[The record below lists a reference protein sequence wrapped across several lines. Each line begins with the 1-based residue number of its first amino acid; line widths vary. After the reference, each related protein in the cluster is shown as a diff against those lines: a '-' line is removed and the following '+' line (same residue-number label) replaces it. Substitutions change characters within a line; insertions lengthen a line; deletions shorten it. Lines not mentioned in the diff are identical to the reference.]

1 VVFCAAIKLKGV
13 LMKKL
18 PVSLALA
25 ALFVAPLAMAK
36 TVDVVA
42 SFTVLADIVK
52 QVGGDHVRV
61 KSLVGPD
68 GDPHTFEPT
77 PQDSQALAK
86 ADLVF
91 VSGLGLEGWMDRL
104 VSASGY
110 RGQPVV
116 ASTGITTRSMEE
128 EGKTI
133 TDPHAWNSMQNGV
146 IYATNVM
153 NALVKADP
161 DDAAQIRQR
170 GENYIQQLQA
180 LDRWAK
186 TAFDRVPAERRK
198 VLTSHDAFGY
208 FGQRYGITFLAP
220 GGFST
225 EAEASASEVGSLITQ
240 LKQQHIQR
248 YFIENQTDPRLVKQI
263 ASATGAQPGGEL
275 YPEALSPAAGPAPT
289 YEAAFKHNVKA
300 MLKSMQ

>member
-1 VVFCAAIKLKGV
+1 
-13 LMKKL
+13 MKKL
-18 PVSLALA
+18 PLTLALA
-25 ALFVAPLAMAK
+25 ALFAAPVTMAK
-36 TVDVVA
+36 TVDVVS
-42 SFTVLADIVK
+42 SFTVLGDIVK
-52 QVGGDHVRV
+52 QVGGDHVKV
-61 KSLVGPD
+61 KSLVGPN

-77 PQDSQALAK
+77 PQDSEALAK

-104 VSASGY
+104 VTASGY

-116 ASTGITTRSMEE
+116 ASAGVTTRSMED

-161 DDAAQIRQR
+161 EDAPDIRRR
-170 GENYIQQLQA
+170 GEDYIEQLQA

-186 TAFDRVPAERRK
+186 TAFARVPVDKRK

-208 FGQRYGITFLAP
+208 FGQRYGVTFLAP
-220 GGFST
+220 VGFST
-225 EAEASASEVGSLITQ
+225 EAEASASNVGGLITQ
-240 LKQQHIQR
+240 LKQQHITR
-248 YFIENQTDPRLVKQI
+248 YFIENQTDPRLVRQI
-263 ASATGAQPGGEL
+263 ASATGAEPGGEL
-275 YPEALSPAAGPAPT
+275 YPEALSTASGPAAT
-289 YEAAFKHNVKA
+289 YQAAFKHNVNA

>member
-1 VVFCAAIKLKGV
+1 
-13 LMKKL
+13 MKKL
-18 PVSLALA
+18 PLTLALA
-25 ALFVAPLAMAK
+25 ALFAAPVAMAK

-42 SFTVLADIVK
+42 SFTVLGDIVK
-52 QVGGDHVRV
+52 QIGGDHVKV
-61 KSLVGPD
+61 KSLVGPN

-77 PQDSQALAK
+77 PQDSEALAK

-104 VSASGY
+104 VTASGY

-116 ASTGITTRSMEE
+116 ASAGVITRSMED

-161 DDAAQIRQR
+161 EDAPDIRRR
-170 GENYIQQLQA
+170 GEDYIEQLEA

-186 TAFDRVPAERRK
+186 TAFARVPVDKRK

-208 FGQRYGITFLAP
+208 FGQRYDVTFLAP
-220 GGFST
+220 VGFST
-225 EAEASASEVGSLITQ
+225 EAEASASNVGGLITQ
-240 LKQQHIQR
+240 LKQQHITR
-248 YFIENQTDPRLVKQI
+248 YFIENQTDPRLVRQI
-263 ASATGAQPGGEL
+263 ASATGAEPGGEL
-275 YPEALSPAAGPAPT
+275 YPEALSTASGPAAT
-289 YEAAFKHNVKA
+289 YQAAFKHNVNA

>member
-1 VVFCAAIKLKGV
+1 
-13 LMKKL
+13 MKKL

-25 ALFVAPLAMAK
+25 ALFTAPLAMAK

-52 QVGGDHVRV
+52 QVGGDHVKV

-110 RGQPVV
+110 RGRPVV
-116 ASTGITTRSMEE
+116 ASTGITTRSMED

-153 NALVKADP
+153 DALVKADP
-161 DDAAQIRQR
+161 EDAAQTRQR
-170 GENYIQQLQA
+170 GETYIQQLQA
-180 LDRWAK
+180 LDSWAK

-208 FGQRYGITFLAP
+208 FGQRYGVTFLAP
-220 GGFST
+220 VGFST
-225 EAEASASEVGSLITQ
+225 ESEASASEVGSLISQ

-275 YPEALSPAAGPAPT
+275 YPEALSSATGPAPT
-289 YEAAFKHNVKA
+289 YEAAFRHNVDA

>member
-1 VVFCAAIKLKGV
+1 
-13 LMKKL
+13 MKKL

-25 ALFVAPLAMAK
+25 ALFATPLAMAK

-42 SFTVLADIVK
+42 SFTVLADIVS
-52 QVGGDHVRV
+52 QVGGDHVKV

-110 RGQPVV
+110 HGQPVV
-116 ASTGITTRSMEE
+116 ASAGVTTRSMEE

-161 DDAAQIRQR
+161 EDAAAIRQR
-170 GENYIQQLQA
+170 GQNYIQQLQA
-180 LDRWAK
+180 LDSWAK
-186 TAFDRVPAERRK
+186 TAFDKIPVEKRK

-208 FGQRYGITFLAP
+208 FGQRYGVTFLAP
-220 GGFST
+220 VGFST
-225 EAEASASEVGSLITQ
+225 EAEASASNVGDLITQ
-240 LKQQHIQR
+240 LKQQHITR

-263 ASATGAQPGGEL
+263 ASATGAEPGGEL
-275 YPEALSPAAGPAPT
+275 YPEALSPASGPAPT
-289 YEAAFKHNVKA
+289 YQAAFKHNVDA

>member
-1 VVFCAAIKLKGV
+1 
-13 LMKKL
+13 MKKL

-25 ALFVAPLAMAK
+25 ALFATPLAMAK

-42 SFTVLADIVK
+42 SFTVLADIVS
-52 QVGGDHVRV
+52 QVGGDHVKV

-110 RGQPVV
+110 HGQPVI
-116 ASTGITTRSMEE
+116 ASAGVTTRSMEE

-161 DDAAQIRQR
+161 EDAAAIRQR
-170 GENYIQQLQA
+170 GQNYIQQLQA
-180 LDRWAK
+180 LDSWAK
-186 TAFDRVPAERRK
+186 TAFDKIPVEKRK

-208 FGQRYGITFLAP
+208 FGQRYGVTFLAP
-220 GGFST
+220 VGFST
-225 EAEASASEVGSLITQ
+225 EAEASASNVGDLITQ
-240 LKQQHIQR
+240 LKQQHITR

-263 ASATGAQPGGEL
+263 ASATGAEPGGEL
-275 YPEALSPAAGPAPT
+275 YPEALSPASGPAPT
-289 YEAAFKHNVKA
+289 YQAAFKHNVNA